1 MTDLWVHRHKARFKE
16 EVQGEAGME
25 REKEW
30 EVGKEKKSEI
40 AREQGVVW
48 GEEGLSGKVVCR
60 KGGEGRES

>member
-1 MTDLWVHRHKARFKE
+1 
-16 EVQGEAGME
+16 ME